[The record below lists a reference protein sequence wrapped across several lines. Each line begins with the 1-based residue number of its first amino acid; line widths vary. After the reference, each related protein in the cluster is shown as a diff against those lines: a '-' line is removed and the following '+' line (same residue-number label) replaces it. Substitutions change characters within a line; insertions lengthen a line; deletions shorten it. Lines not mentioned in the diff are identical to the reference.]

1 MRERPPKN
9 TSTAG
14 ARVHLAAPDVQFPRY
29 DFFRDQEPAL
39 QQQRQVKLCL
49 EARKNAWRGR
59 LEAMLYST
67 ELSLSLRFLPSL
79 PVAEQG
85 AVLLCFAGDGERD
98 GAMMPGPALVMEHAY
113 LYQLAEMTFGGRPGD
128 QPAPPRRPVSETER
142 RLGLSLLS
150 LFGQDLLTLLV
161 PGCTLSGGRM
171 LPLAQCEPPATL
183 VEVEL
188 SLHGRQMRWYLL
200 LPALAAPAENPDLI
214 EVRRLELA
222 EALRDML
229 PQLKTRLSIP
239 LAECE
244 LSLGELAGL
253 KEGDILP
260 ISLFH
265 EATARVG
272 EQPLLKGRVA
282 EQQGMLVFASHGF
295 ID

>member
-1 MRERPPKN
+1 MRERSPKN
-9 TSTAG
+9 ASPSG
-14 ARVHLAAPDVQFPRY
+14 ARVHLVAPDTLFPRY
-29 DFFRDQEPAL
+29 DFFRGQEPAW
-39 QQQRQVKLCL
+39 QQQQQVKLCL

-59 LEAMLYST
+59 LEAMLYSS
-67 ELSLSLRFLPSL
+67 ELSLSFRLLPSL
-79 PVAEQG
+79 PAPGSDEVP
-85 AVLLCFAGDGERD
+85 LCFAADCERD
-98 GAMMPGPALVMEHAY
+98 GALAPGPALVLEHAD
-113 LYQLAEMTFGGRPGD
+113 LYQLAEMTFGGLPGRRPVPSG
-128 QPAPPRRPVSETER
+128 RPVSETER

-150 LFGQDLLTLLV
+150 LFGQELLAQLAPGGTLAQ
-161 PGCTLSGGRM
+161 GRM
-171 LPLAQCEPPATL
+171 IPLAQGEPPAT
-183 VEVEL
+183 VVAIEL
-188 SLHGRQMRWYLL
+188 SLSGQQMQWYLL
-200 LPALAAPAENPDLI
+200 LPALLRPAENPGLTDA
-214 EVRRLELA
+214 RRLALA
-222 EALRDML
+222 EALQEML
-229 PQLKTRLSIP
+229 PRLKTRLSIP